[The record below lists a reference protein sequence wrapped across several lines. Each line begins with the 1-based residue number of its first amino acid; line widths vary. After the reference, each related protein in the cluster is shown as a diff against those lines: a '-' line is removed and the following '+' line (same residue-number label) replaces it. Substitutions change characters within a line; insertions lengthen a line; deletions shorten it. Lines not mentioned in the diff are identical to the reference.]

1 MGEDDP
7 LAALREL
14 APSAPDMIIYHNHIR
29 ILDHVVKV

>member
-14 APSAPDMIIYHNHIR
+14 APSARDTIVHHNHIR
-29 ILDHVVKV
+29 ILDHLVKV